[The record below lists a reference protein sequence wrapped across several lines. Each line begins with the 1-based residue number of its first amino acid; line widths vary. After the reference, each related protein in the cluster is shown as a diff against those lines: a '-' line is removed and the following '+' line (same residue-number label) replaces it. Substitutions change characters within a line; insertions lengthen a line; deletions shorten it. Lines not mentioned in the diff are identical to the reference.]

1 MSLFDELVHE
11 SKDTGRPKCSLVHI
25 LQTFPPEQVNDLRK
39 ALADINA
46 ITSAALSRK
55 LTALGYPVSQLTV
68 ARHRRH
74 DCSC

>member
-1 MSLFDELVHE
+1 MSLFDELVHD
-11 SKDTGRPKCSLVHI
+11 SKDTGRQKCSLVHI

-39 ALADINA
+39 ALADVASIS
-46 ITSAALSRK
+46 SAALSRK